1 MNSLHI
7 PLLKSHS
14 RMAKQEQKDELATT
28 INFEMEGEVFHV

>member
-7 PLLKSHS
+7 PFLESHS
-14 RMAKQEQKDELATT
+14 RIAKQEQKDKLATT